1 MLLSHLNKDEF
12 DTITALLAWTGV
24 VGSMLP
30 SESQR
35 HLRIAT
41 TGVVIDA
48 DANEVPL
55 RGLLS
60 VLIAVVAVVLRDDWY
75 DPSKDFGANNEHLRK
90 LVTTSVA
97 EYGEDILAATR
108 EFADF
113 FEHLSEQGRDAVAA
127 QFRDDIFP
135 KMALMADHVFD
146 DDVGH

>member
-75 DPSKDFGANNEHLRK
+75 LRK

-113 FEHLSEQGRDAVAA
+113 FEHLSEQSRDAVTA